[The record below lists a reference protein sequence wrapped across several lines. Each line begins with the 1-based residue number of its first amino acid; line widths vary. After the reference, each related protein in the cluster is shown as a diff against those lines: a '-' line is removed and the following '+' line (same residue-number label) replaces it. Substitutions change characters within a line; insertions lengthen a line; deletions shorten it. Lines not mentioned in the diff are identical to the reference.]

1 MTETKAPVD
10 SRSADPV
17 DSTPLTPAD
26 QVDSVPPAPAAVRVY
41 ATLAHGTAGVML
53 DVGLMVLGSILVGL
67 SAAVLLVGIGVVEI
81 SWELSTGGTFVSGVA
96 LALSGM
102 LCLGIASESPL
113 GRGGRL
119 AGFGVW
125 HLGIGL
131 AACALLVGLAA
142 MGIHRL
148 VAGLVEGR
156 PWPLRQG
163 AEALRAVGVSGM
175 TVMPLV
181 GVPLSV
187 LVGGLWGDSPRL
199 SALRGAPRINLPAM
213 FAVWAVAAMILLA
226 AP

>member
-1 MTETKAPVD
+1 VTETKAPVD
-10 SRSADPV
+10 SRPADPA

-41 ATLAHGTAGVML
+41 ATVAHGAAGVTL

-125 HLGIGL
+125 HVGIGL

-142 MGIHRL
+142 MSIHRL

-163 AEALRAVGVSGM
+163 AEAIRAVGVTGM
-175 TVMPLV
+175 AAIPLV

-187 LVGGLWGDSPRL
+187 FVGGLRG
-199 SALRGAPRINLPAM
+199 GAPRVNIPTL

-226 AP
+226 VS

>member
-1 MTETKAPVD
+1 
-10 SRSADPV
+10 
-17 DSTPLTPAD
+17 
-26 QVDSVPPAPAAVRVY
+26 
-41 ATLAHGTAGVML
+41 
-53 DVGLMVLGSILVGL
+53 MVLGSILVGL

>member
-1 MTETKAPVD
+1 VTETKAPVD

-102 LCLGIASESPL
+102 FCLGIASESPL

-199 SALRGAPRINLPAM
+199 SALRGAPRVNLPAM